1 MDFRNNR
8 YPKCYYFGAFKV
20 KIKISVQLC
29 AQQDDVYKRC
39 VCGGERP

>member
-20 KIKISVQLC
+20 KIKIS
-29 AQQDDVYKRC
+29 DVYKRC